1 MKSLQIENWALSVI
15 ERVESG
21 KPNEDFRVEL
31 KSQWIDPQKAAR
43 QIAGHANAAR
53 GEHILWLIG
62 VDQANGVIGANHM
75 ELADW
80 YAKVKAQFDGLAPQ
94 LVDLNV
100 PVKRITVVALL
111 FETDRAPFVI
121 KNPAYG
127 SSGGGSVSLEV
138 PWRENT
144 STRSA
149 TRSDL
154 IKLLSPLQKLPSF
167 EILSGELVVQSMSIS
182 SPPPI
187 KVTWQGAKSGPN
199 REWHLTLELYIE
211 PKNTE
216 RVVIPLH
223 RCNTWLE
230 IIGLL
235 PRTPFQPIFLS
246 SPCTGVGE
254 MIVSQSLTIKSTN
267 SELLIDGP
275 GKLSVYSSVT
285 IPTVEDSFTHDVQV
299 TVTLRPV
306 NTEHSISINAT
317 LVPSPPSK
325 QSVSTRWTLKH
336 SP

>member
-1 MKSLQIENWALSVI
+1 MRPHQIENWALSVI

-21 KPNEDFRVEL
+21 QPNEDFRVEL
-31 KSQWIDPQKAAR
+31 KSQWLDPQKAAR

-53 GEHILWLIG
+53 GEPILWVIG
-62 VDQANGVIGANHM
+62 VDQKNGVIGANHM

-80 YAKVKAQFDGLAPQ
+80 YAQVKAHFDGLAPQ
-94 LVDLNV
+94 LVDVNV
-100 PVKRITVVALL
+100 PVKGRAVVALF
-111 FETDRAPFVI
+111 FETDRAPFVV

-167 EILSGELVVQSMSIS
+167 EILSGELVVQQMSIS

-187 KVTWQGAKSGPN
+187 EVTWQGAKSGPN
-199 REWHLTLELYIE
+199 LEWHLTLELYIE
-211 PKNTE
+211 TKNTE

-223 RCNTWLE
+223 RCNAWLE
-230 IIGLL
+230 IVGWL
-235 PRTPFQPIFLS
+235 PRTLFHPVRLW
-246 SPCTGVGE
+246 SPCTGIGE
-254 MIVSQSLTIKSTN
+254 LIVSQSLTIKSTD
-267 SELLIDGP
+267 SEVLIDGP
-275 GKLSVYSSVT
+275 GKLSLYSSAT
-285 IPTVEDSFTHDVQV
+285 IPTVEESFAHDVQV
-299 TVTLRPV
+299 TVTLLPV
-306 NTEHSISINAT
+306 NTEHSISISAT
-317 LVPSPPSK
+317 LVPSPPSRK
-325 QSVSTRWTLKH
+325 SVSTTWAFKH

>member
-1 MKSLQIENWALSVI
+1 MRPHQIENWALSVI

-21 KPNEDFRVEL
+21 QPNEDFRVEL
-31 KSQWIDPQKAAR
+31 KSQWLDPQKAAR

-53 GEHILWLIG
+53 GEPILWVIG
-62 VDQANGVIGANHM
+62 VDQKNGVIGANHM

-80 YAKVKAQFDGLAPQ
+80 YAQVKAHFDGLAPQ
-94 LVDLNV
+94 LVDVNV
-100 PVKRITVVALL
+100 PVKGRAVVALF
-111 FETDRAPFVI
+111 FETDRAPFVV

-167 EILSGELVVQSMSIS
+167 EILSGELVVQQMSIS

-187 KVTWQGAKSGPN
+187 EVTWQGAKSGPN
-199 REWHLTLELYIE
+199 LEWHLTLELYIE
-211 PKNTE
+211 TKNTE

-223 RCNTWLE
+223 RCNAWLE
-230 IIGLL
+230 IVGWL
-235 PRTPFQPIFLS
+235 PRTLFHPVRLW
-246 SPCTGVGE
+246 SPCTGIGE
-254 MIVSQSLTIKSTN
+254 LIVSQSLTIKSTN
-267 SELLIDGP
+267 SEVLIDGP
-275 GKLSVYSSVT
+275 GKLSLYSSAT
-285 IPTVEDSFTHDVQV
+285 IPTVEESFAHDVQV
-299 TVTLRPV
+299 TVTLLPV
-306 NTEHSISINAT
+306 NTEHSISISAT
-317 LVPSPPSK
+317 LVPSPPSRK
-325 QSVSTRWTLKH
+325 SVSATWAFKH